1 MIGLVQK
8 FKIERNAQPYPE
20 HEGEYFV
27 LFPARDHAAMQALY
41 VYAATIAADNPQL
54 ARELKS
60 WLDGISKA
68 KLTP

>member
-27 LFPARDHAAMQALY
+27 LFPKKDRHAHAALMF
-41 VYAATIAADNPQL
+41 YAKNVAMENIDLSNQLIEWLQKPTNPT
-54 ARELKS
+54 AF
-60 WLDGISKA
+60 
-68 KLTP
+68 